1 MTNIHAW
8 VGLGSNLGE
17 SARILSMAIKSLGES
32 KGVVVEAVSSLYRT
46 APQGLEDQPD
56 FLNAVAR
63 VRTDLKPDELLNLLL
78 QIETDLGRERTGVR
92 FGPRTIDLDLL
103 LYGEATIESAIL
115 SIPHPRMHVRRFVL
129 EPLAEL
135 EGDMIFPDGSRL
147 QKCLQD
153 CAYQQVIREGR
164 LGNSEKR
171 DL

>member
-1 MTNIHAW
+1 MAEIQAW

-17 SARILSMAIKSLGES
+17 SAHILAKAIKSLAES
-32 KGVVVEAVSSLYRT
+32 RGVVVEAVSSLYRT
-46 APQGLEDQPD
+46 APQGLEEQPD

-63 VRTDLKPDELLNLLL
+63 VRTDLKPDQLLTLLL
-78 QIETDLGRERTGVR
+78 QIETDLGRERTGLR
-92 FGPRTIDLDLL
+92 FGPRTIDLDLF

-153 CAYQQVIREGR
+153 CASQEVLLAGR
-164 LGNSEKR
+164 LDRLE
-171 DL
+171 